1 MRTYDEMDLAIKYAL
16 RFGEIAIR
24 KRFIS
29 REQLRDALEEQVANE
44 QYLKLRPRKL
54 IGEILYDH
62 GSITQNQIEIVLQ
75 EIINYK
81 QKHSKAF

>member
-29 REQLRDALEEQVANE
+29 REQLREALEEQVANE
-44 QYLKLRPRKL
+44 QYLRLKPRKL
-54 IGEILYDH
+54 IGEILYDQ
-62 GSITQNQIEIVLQ
+62 GWITQNQIEIVLQ
-75 EIINYK
+75 EIANYK
-81 QKHSKAF
+81 RKHSKAL